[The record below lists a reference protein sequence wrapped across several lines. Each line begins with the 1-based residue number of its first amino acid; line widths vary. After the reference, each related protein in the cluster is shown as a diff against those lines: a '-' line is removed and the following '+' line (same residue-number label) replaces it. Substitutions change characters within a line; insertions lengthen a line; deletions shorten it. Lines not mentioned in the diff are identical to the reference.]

1 MRPPIAAVSVL
12 VAAVA
17 ALAACSSAV
26 GGHGGSATG
35 SPSATQ
41 HVSTPSAPVTT
52 ATGGAF
58 GSSTAPASA
67 APSSTAPSS
76 TAVVV
81 TVTPSA
87 PATMVSSSPGIFVGT
102 WTGHAR
108 TLVVH
113 ADGSARV
120 DYRLYRTCGT
130 DAPPCDRIVGNEIFD
145 GGHVTL
151 RTVEVVTAHH
161 TSTLTAT
168 VLTSTDPT
176 YRVGAS
182 QTFTLRGD
190 IIDSP
195 YATFCDARSDGQCGA

>member
-1 MRPPIAAVSVL
+1 MRPPLAAVSVL
-12 VAAVA
+12 AALVA
-17 ALAACSSAV
+17 ALPACSSAV
-26 GGHGGSATG
+26 SGHGGSTTG
-35 SPSATQ
+35 GPRTTQ
-41 HVSTPSAPVTT
+41 HVSAALAPV
-52 ATGGAF
+52 ASGGAF
-58 GSSTAPASA
+58 GSGGAPSTAAPTTA
-67 APSSTAPSS
+67 APSSTAP
-76 TAVVV
+76 TV
-81 TVTPSA
+81 TVTATPSS
-87 PATMVSSSPGIFVGT
+87 PATAVAGSPGIFVGT

-113 ADGSARV
+113 PDGSARV

-130 DAPPCDRIVGNEIFD
+130 DAPPCDRIVGNAIID

-151 RTVEVVTAHH
+151 RTVQVVTAHH

-176 YRVGAS
+176 YRAGTS
-182 QTFTLRGD
+182 QTFTLHGD

>member
-1 MRPPIAAVSVL
+1 MPRSL
-12 VAAVA
+12 FAAVA
-17 ALAACSSAV
+17 CAAAVLAACSSTV
-26 GGHGGSATG
+26 GGHGAASSADQTATSLPAATTAVGGPFGTSTSSSGGSVATGTSAT
-35 SPSATQ
+35 
-41 HVSTPSAPVTT
+41 STPTIPVT
-52 ATGGAF
+52 A
-58 GSSTAPASA
+58 
-67 APSSTAPSS
+67 
-76 TAVVV
+76 
-81 TVTPSA
+81 TPSA
-87 PATMVSSSPGIFVGT
+87 PATVVSNAPGIFVGT

-108 TLVVH
+108 TLVVD

-130 DAPPCDRIVGNEIFD
+130 DAPPCDRIVGDSIID

-151 RTVEVVTAHH
+151 QTQRVVTANH

-176 YRVGAS
+176 YRVGTT

-195 YATFCDARSDGQCGA
+195 YATFCDAKSDGQCGA